1 MRKLILL
8 ATALCANLE
17 LASAQT
23 LFVVRL
29 NSAQEV
35 PTNSSI
41 ATGSGTLTLN
51 ADSTLSYDIS
61 YSGLAADFQ
70 AAHIHGPAGPGTNA
84 PVLFL
89 LTNVATN
96 NRSGALRG
104 RSSALTGQQVADL
117 TNGLLYANIHTADF
131 PDGEIR
137 GQIRVGGPFD
147 PENWPV
153 SIVPAKL
160 VHFVRP
166 IRRFQLP
173 APVGRTLWKS

>member
-1 MRKLILL
+1 L
-8 ATALCANLE
+8 
-17 LASAQT
+17 
-23 LFVVRL
+23 VVRM

-41 ATGSGTLTLN
+41 AVGSGTLTLN
-51 ADSTLSYDIS
+51 ADRTLNYDIS

-131 PDGEIR
+131 QDGEIR

-147 PENWPV
+147 PEN
-153 SIVPAKL
+153 
-160 VHFVRP
+160 
-166 IRRFQLP
+166 
-173 APVGRTLWKS
+173 